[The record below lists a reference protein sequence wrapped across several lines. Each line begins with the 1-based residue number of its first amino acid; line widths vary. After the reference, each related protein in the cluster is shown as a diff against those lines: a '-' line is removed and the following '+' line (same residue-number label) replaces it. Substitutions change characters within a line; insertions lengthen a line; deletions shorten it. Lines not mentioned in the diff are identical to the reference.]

1 MAESALKQE
10 GPSVTSVFSAVRDM
24 NMPELELPPQLQVNV
39 EIEMEGIEFLGLLP
53 SGKIPVAFLDPQY
66 RGLLDKMSYGN
77 EGRSRSKARCSL
89 PQMDENTIGAF
100 VREIDRV
107 LMPSG
112 HLFLWT
118 DKYHLCTGIDAWR
131 HSTNLKVV
139 DLVTWDKGRIGMGY
153 RTRRR
158 SEYLVVL
165 QKEPLRAKG
174 VWKTHDIPD
183 VWKERVSRQGETHR
197 KPVRLQA
204 ALLEAVSNPGD
215 LVIDPAA
222 GSFSVLEACHLKDR
236 HFLGCDIA
244 GKHGTD

>member
-1 MAESALKQE
+1 MAEPALKQE
-10 GPSVTSVFSAVRDM
+10 EPLVKSVFSTFRDM
-24 NMPELELPPQLQVNV
+24 EMPELELPPDLRFND
-39 EIEMEGIEFLGLLP
+39 ELEMEGLEFLSLLP
-53 SGKIPVAFLDPQY
+53 DGKVPVAFLDPQY

-89 PQMDENTIGAF
+89 PQMSEETIGAF
-100 VREIDRV
+100 VRGIDRV

-131 HSTNLKVV
+131 MGTHLDVV

-158 SEYLVVL
+158 SEYLLVL
-165 QKEPLRAKG
+165 QKKPRRAKG
-174 VWKTHDIPD
+174 VWKSHDIPD
-183 VWKERVSRQGETHR
+183 VWMERVTRQGETHR
-197 KPVRLQA
+197 KPVGLQA

-215 LVIDPAA
+215 VVIDPAA
-222 GSFSVLEACHLKDR
+222 GSFSVLEACRLKDR

-244 GKHGTD
+244 GKYGTD